1 MNLKDNIVI
10 AISKGRILEEGMS
23 LLNSM
28 GINTIENM
36 QDSRKLIYETNNSKL
51 KLVIVRAA
59 DVPTYVGNGAADI
72 GIVGKDTLVEYG
84 SNNIDKLFLNNLDPN
99 EHKYFNEISDLKVS
113 SHFLIERSGK
123 LKQFVSIKNKAWH
136 AGVSSFEGKKDCN
149 DFSIGIELEGTDSS
163 MYEIN
168 QYNKLIDLCK
178 TLMQNYPNINKQ
190 KIVGHS
196 DISPGRKTDPG
207 ESFDWNFFK
216 SKI

>member
-1 MNLKDNIVI
+1 MNEINGWIKEAEKFESPNQSDRPIESDINLIVI
-10 AISKGRILEEGMS
+10 HGISLPPG
-23 LLNSM
+23 
-28 GINTIENM
+28 
-36 QDSRKLIYETNNSKL
+36 
-51 KLVIVRAA
+51 
-59 DVPTYVGNGAADI
+59 
-72 GIVGKDTLVEYG
+72 EYG

>member
-1 MNLKDNIVI
+1 MNEIKGWITEAEKLKSPNQSDRPIESDINLIVI
-10 AISKGRILEEGMS
+10 HGISL
-23 LLNSM
+23 
-28 GINTIENM
+28 
-36 QDSRKLIYETNNSKL
+36 
-51 KLVIVRAA
+51 
-59 DVPTYVGNGAADI
+59 PP
-72 GIVGKDTLVEYG
+72 GKYG
-84 SNNIDKLFLNNLDPN
+84 SNNIDKFFLNNLDPN
-99 EHKYFNEISDLKVS
+99 EHEYFKEISDLKVS

-136 AGVSSFEGKKDCN
+136 AGVSSYGGKKDCN

-163 MYEIN
+163 NYEIS

-178 TLMQNYPNINKQ
+178 TLMQNYPDINKQ

-207 ESFDWNFFK
+207 ESFDWKFFK